1 MESPYRFSATN
12 PRFVSNAQNTDAKVY
27 GATALIYGYS
37 LMAYNRRFLRV
48 DGNAVAAVGF
58 AVASL
63 PAAYAYSRF
72 FFSSPENEAA
82 LKNNAQEQA

>member
-1 MESPYRFSATN
+1 MESPYKFSHMN
-12 PRFVSNAQNTDAKVY
+12 PRFVSNATNTDAKVY
-27 GATALIYGYS
+27 GATAFIYGYS
-37 LMAYNRRFLRV
+37 LFAYNRRFLRV

-72 FFSSPENEAA
+72 IFSSAENEAA
-82 LKNNAQEQA
+82 LKNNSHEE

>member
-12 PRFVSNAQNTDAKVY
+12 PRFVSNTRNTDAKVY
-27 GATALIYGYS
+27 GATALLYGYS
-37 LMAYNRRFLRV
+37 LLAYNRRFLRV

-72 FFSSPENEAA
+72 FFSSAENEAA
-82 LKNNAQEQA
+82 LMNNSQEE

>member
-1 MESPYRFSATN
+1 MESPYKFSPTN
-12 PRFVSNAQNTDAKVY
+12 PRLVVNVQNDDTKVY
-27 GATALIYGYS
+27 GATALLYGYS
-37 LMAYNRRFLRV
+37 LLAYNRRFLRV

-72 FFSSPENEAA
+72 WLSSAENEAA
-82 LKNNAQEQA
+82 RRNNSLEE

>member
-12 PRFVSNAQNTDAKVY
+12 PRFVSNAKDTDAKVS
-27 GATALIYGYS
+27 GATALLYGYS
-37 LMAYNRRFLRV
+37 LLAYNRRFLRV
-48 DGNAVAAVGF
+48 DGNPVAAVGF

-72 FFSSPENEAA
+72 FFSSAENEAA
-82 LKNNAQEQA
+82 IKNNSQEA

>member
-12 PRFVSNAQNTDAKVY
+12 PRFVSNTRNTDAKVY
-27 GATALIYGYS
+27 GATALLYGYS
-37 LMAYNRRFLRV
+37 LLAYNRRFLRV

-72 FFSSPENEAA
+72 FLSSAENEAA
-82 LKNNAQEQA
+82 IKNNNQEE

>member
-1 MESPYRFSATN
+1 MESPYKFSPTN
-12 PRFVSNAQNTDAKVY
+12 PRLVVNVQNNDTKVY
-27 GATALIYGYS
+27 GATALLYGYS
-37 LMAYNRRFLRV
+37 LLAYNRRFLRV

-72 FFSSPENEAA
+72 WLSSAENEAA
-82 LKNNAQEQA
+82 QRNNSHEE